1 MFDIIKVITEKWGT
15 LTELDSF
22 KANGMPDYMQG
33 TAFNYIYIM
42 SEKETVEK
50 ILRKNKIIL
59 SEELIDFYRE
69 YNGVKLFLSGF
80 SLYGFPIKRNT
91 YNPYDFCVENM
102 RIHIEMVNNNCDKP
116 EWIFFGSYAGLYVFA
131 YDRLSVKQY
140 VCVERGKS
148 DILLSFDSFEEL
160 VSYFVL
166 SIITKYD
173 ENCNKL
179 IPNEEYRDIPVLAN
193 AMVALEELV

>member
-1 MFDIIKVITEKWGT
+1 MFDIIQVITEKWGP
-15 LTELDSF
+15 LTESDSF

-33 TAFNYIYIM
+33 TAFNYIYL
-42 SEKETVEK
+42 SSGKETVEK
-50 ILRKNKIIL
+50 T
-59 SEELIDFYRE
+59 LIDFYRE

-80 SLYGFPIKRNT
+80 SIYGFPLKRNK
-91 YNPYDFCVENM
+91 YNPYDFYVENF
-102 RIHIEMVNNNCDKP
+102 RIHFEMANNNCDKP
-116 EWIFFGSYAGLYVFA
+116 EWIFFGSFTGLYVFA
-131 YDRLSVKQY
+131 YDRLSEKQY

-179 IPNEEYRDIPVLAN
+179 IPNDEYRDIPILAN
-193 AMVALEELV
+193 SMVALEELV

>member
-1 MFDIIKVITEKWGT
+1 MFDIIQVITEKWGP
-15 LTELDSF
+15 LTESDSF

-33 TAFNYIYIM
+33 TAFNYIYL
-42 SEKETVEK
+42 SSGKETVEK
-50 ILRKNKIIL
+50 TLLKNKIIL

-80 SLYGFPIKRNT
+80 SIYGFPLKRNK
-91 YNPYDFCVENM
+91 YNPYDFYVENF
-102 RIHIEMVNNNCDKP
+102 RIHFEMANNNCDKP
-116 EWIFFGSYAGLYVFA
+116 EWIFFGSFTGLYVFA
-131 YDRLSVKQY
+131 YDRLSEKQY

-179 IPNEEYRDIPVLAN
+179 IPNDEYRDIPILAN
-193 AMVALEELV
+193 SMVALEELV